1 MPKILRRISW
11 YLPCTAACQAMRDI
25 MAKGWDISNSS
36 IPIGIGA
43 SISWI
48 CIFVFA
54 SWIAMKFKSRWWCD
68 CYLTKKKIIHTFILH
83 ILFLTLKTNT
93 KYIDIFSKIAFLKWY
108 FFFVWMFC
116 EFNLAFWQGGYF
128 TANYEVINYFMRI
141 FSKDKKNHL
150 KFPLTLLI
158 GGT

>member
-1 MPKILRRISW
+1 MASRYISKKIASSTYIRSFITTIPNYFNCFFKEGMPKILRRISW

-54 SWIAMKFKSRWWCD
+54 SWIAMKIKSR
-68 CYLTKKKIIHTFILH
+68 
-83 ILFLTLKTNT
+83 
-93 KYIDIFSKIAFLKWY
+93 
-108 FFFVWMFC
+108 
-116 EFNLAFWQGGYF
+116 
-128 TANYEVINYFMRI
+128 
-141 FSKDKKNHL
+141 
-150 KFPLTLLI
+150 
-158 GGT
+158 